1 MLNLSK
7 KIVKYKIPIF
17 IIGLLLLI
25 PAVII
30 FLNTRINYD
39 ILSYL
44 PSSID
49 TMKGQKILT
58 DEFGTGGFSI
68 CIVDGMDEKK
78 VVELEKKIKDIKH
91 VNKVLWYDS
100 LADLSVPMDV
110 LPSEVKDA
118 FINSDV
124 DSTIFIVTFDTAS
137 SDDETLEAIRNID
150 KVTKGEVIQSGM
162 SAVIADI
169 KTICN
174 TEAVIYVVIAVILS
188 IIILALTV
196 DSFLAPIFFLLSIGM
211 AIVYNMGSN
220 VINMEMSFLT
230 EALAAVLQL
239 AVTMDYSIFLW
250 HTYEEYK
257 EKYPDDNDRAMAHA
271 ISNTLVSVVGS
282 SITTVAG
289 FISMCFMTF
298 TFGLDIGI
306 IMAKG
311 VIIGV
316 LCCVTVL
323 PSMLLIFDK
332 VITKT
337 NHKPIIP
344 EINKLGKFITKYN
357 KVLIAI
363 FVLIM
368 IPALYGY
375 THTEVYYD
383 LVGTLPDNYQSVSG
397 RRTLLEDYDM
407 GVQHMVLCSS
417 DMSSADTSMMID
429 ELNDVEGVKLAV
441 GMDSLKGSLVPSEMI
456 PDSIKTEFDNGKY
469 KLILIQSQYENA
481 SDEVNEQIDKLSVIV
496 KKYDKNAM
504 LIGEAPCTKDLINI
518 TDKDFKIVSFVSIL
532 LVFLIIAVVLKSIS
546 LPFILVFVIELG
558 IFINMGI
565 PAFTG
570 TKLPFIASVVI
581 GTIQLGATV
590 DYAIL
595 MTNKYKKARS
605 LGEQK
610 RDAIV
615 SAVNGSVPSVMVSA
629 LSFFAATIGVGIYS
643 SIDMISSL
651 CILLARGAIISF
663 VMVVFL
669 LPAMF
674 MLLDGVIIRT
684 SKGFLP
690 K

>member
-337 NHKPIIP
+337 NHKP
-344 EINKLGKFITKYN
+344 
-357 KVLIAI
+357 
-363 FVLIM
+363 
-368 IPALYGY
+368 
-375 THTEVYYD
+375 
-383 LVGTLPDNYQSVSG
+383 
-397 RRTLLEDYDM
+397 
-407 GVQHMVLCSS
+407 
-417 DMSSADTSMMID
+417 
-429 ELNDVEGVKLAV
+429 
-441 GMDSLKGSLVPSEMI
+441 
-456 PDSIKTEFDNGKY
+456 Y
-469 KLILIQSQYENA
+469 K
-481 SDEVNEQIDKLSVIV
+481 
-496 KKYDKNAM
+496 
-504 LIGEAPCTKDLINI
+504 
-518 TDKDFKIVSFVSIL
+518 
-532 LVFLIIAVVLKSIS
+532 
-546 LPFILVFVIELG
+546 
-558 IFINMGI
+558 
-565 PAFTG
+565 
-570 TKLPFIASVVI
+570 
-581 GTIQLGATV
+581 
-590 DYAIL
+590 
-595 MTNKYKKARS
+595 
-605 LGEQK
+605 
-610 RDAIV
+610 
-615 SAVNGSVPSVMVSA
+615 
-629 LSFFAATIGVGIYS
+629 
-643 SIDMISSL
+643 
-651 CILLARGAIISF
+651 
-663 VMVVFL
+663 
-669 LPAMF
+669 
-674 MLLDGVIIRT
+674 
-684 SKGFLP
+684 
-690 K
+690 